1 MTPDT
6 VISLGKD
13 ALTMTVM
20 IAAPMLVSALAVGL
34 LVGMFQAATQVN
46 EMTLSFIPKLLV
58 LVLVLFI
65 TGPWILSSM
74 LVFTKTLISEVIP
87 AAVGY

>member
-20 IAAPMLVSALAVGL
+20 IAAPMLLSALIVGL

-74 LVFTKTLISEVIP
+74 MGFTKTLISQVIP